1 MEGAP
6 QGIPFDNLVVDDEDN
21 EDEESDKEVDELEGS
36 VPPQPTSVV
45 ANVQEQDAIAEDPA
59 TRSRRST
66 KGSESTTTGRP
77 VAASSQVVPDE
88 PRTGPECRYVWHC
101 CCTLLRVRLTYSF
114 QSPLEVG
121 RRIGTQRVQW
131 QAC

>member
-6 QGIPFDNLVVDDEDN
+6 QGIPFDNLVVDDDDDDD
-21 EDEESDKEVDELEGS
+21 DEESDKEVDELEGS

-45 ANVQEQDAIAEDPA
+45 ANVQEQDAIAEDLA

-88 PRTGPECRYVWHC
+88 PHTGPSAGTFGTAVVRC
-101 CCTLLRVRLTYSF
+101 CVCD
-114 QSPLEVG
+114 
-121 RRIGTQRVQW
+121 
-131 QAC
+131 

>member
-6 QGIPFDNLVVDDEDN
+6 QGIPIDNLVVDDKDN

-45 ANVQEQDAIAEDPA
+45 ANVQQQDAIAEDPA
-59 TRSRRST
+59 TRSRRSI

-88 PRTGPECRYVWHC
+88 PHTGPSAGTFGTAVVRC
-101 CCTLLRVRLTYSF
+101 CVCD
-114 QSPLEVG
+114 
-121 RRIGTQRVQW
+121 
-131 QAC
+131 

>member
-6 QGIPFDNLVVDDEDN
+6 QGIPFDNLVVDDN
-21 EDEESDKEVDELEGS
+21 NNNNNEESDKEVDELEGL

-88 PRTGPECRYVWHC
+88 LATGPSAGTFGTAVVC
-101 CCTLLRVRLTYSF
+101 CCM
-114 QSPLEVG
+114 
-121 RRIGTQRVQW
+121 
-131 QAC
+131 CN